1 MKVLLAHDGQ
11 PPSDEARKLFVKLAD
26 RMRVEVTVLCV
37 ESFDMALDVGAR
49 TEGKYS
55 LEAGHRYA
63 ESVVERTVEELKAR
77 GFQVSGLVRKGYPPS
92 EILDQIESG
101 RHELAVLGT
110 GKAGRLGQVVLGSAS
125 TKVLHASPTSVLI
138 VHKSDES
145 QDGRILVG
153 IDGSGASESA
163 VHAVGELCDP
173 QRVKVHLSAAIR
185 LSDAAAPGGDW
196 AGLAS
201 KGREELL
208 AQLRSRAENDFV
220 RARKSLEERGF
231 AVTSNLAEGNPA
243 EQLLMQADE
252 GNFDVVA
259 VGSRGRTI
267 LERVLLGSV
276 TDRVVRQSRA
286 SLVGRRTA

>member
-11 PPSDEARKLFVKLAD
+11 APSDEARKLFVKLAD
-26 RMRVEVTVLCV
+26 RRRVEVTVVCV
-37 ESFDMALDVGAR
+37 ESFDLALEVGAH

-63 ESVVERTVEELKAR
+63 ESVVEKTVEELKAE
-77 GFQVSGLVRKGYPPS
+77 GFQVSGLVGEGYPPL
-92 EILDQIESG
+92 EILHQIERG

-125 TKVLHASPTSVLI
+125 TKVLHGSPTSVLI
-138 VHKSDES
+138 VHRADDGH
-145 QDGRILVG
+145 DGRILVG

-173 QRVKVHLSAAIR
+173 QRVEVHMSAAIR
-185 LSDAAAPGGDW
+185 LSDAAALGGDW

-208 AQLRSRAENDFV
+208 AQLRSHAENDLA
-220 RARKSLEERGF
+220 RAQKSLEERGF
-231 AVTSNLAEGNPA
+231 AVTSNVAEGNPA
-243 EQLLMQADE
+243 EHLLMQAEE
-252 GNFDVVA
+252 GNVDLVA
-259 VGSRGRTI
+259 VGSRGRTT

-276 TDRVVRQSRA
+276 TDRIVRQSRA
-286 SLVGRRTA
+286 SLVGR

>member
-11 PPSDEARKLFVKLAD
+11 PPSDEARKLLIKLAD
-26 RMRVEVTVLCV
+26 RKRVDVTVVCV
-37 ESFDMALDVGAR
+37 ESFDMALEVGAR

-55 LEAGHRYA
+55 LEAGRKYA
-63 ESVVERTVEELKAR
+63 ESVVERTVEELR
-77 GFQVSGLVRKGYPPS
+77 GEGFQVSGLVREGHPPF
-92 EILDQIESG
+92 EILTQIESG

-125 TKVLHASPTSVLI
+125 TKVLHASLTSVLI
-138 VHKSDES
+138 VHKADEG

-153 IDGSGASESA
+153 IDGSDASESA

-173 QRVKVHLSAAIR
+173 QRVKIHLSAAIR
-185 LSDAAAPGGDW
+185 LSDAAVLGGDW

-201 KGREELL
+201 KGRDELL
-208 AQLRSRAENDFV
+208 ALLRSQAENDLA

-231 AVTSNLAEGNPA
+231 AVTENLVEGNPA

-252 GNFDVVA
+252 GNVDVVA
-259 VGSRGRTI
+259 VGSRGRTT

-276 TDRVVRQSRA
+276 TDRIVRQSSA
-286 SLVGRRTA
+286 TLVGRQTA

>member
-1 MKVLLAHDGQ
+1 MMVSLLPTRRASYSSSS
-11 PPSDEARKLFVKLAD
+11 PTECESRSRSYASKASTWLSRSAPARRVSTRSKLGTG
-26 RMRVEVTVLCV
+26 MRSLSSREQ
-37 ESFDMALDVGAR
+37 S
-49 TEGKYS
+49 KS
-55 LEAGHRYA
+55 LE
-63 ESVVERTVEELKAR
+63 AR
-77 GFQVSGLVRKGYPPS
+77 GFQVSGLVREGYPPF

-138 VHKSDES
+138 VHMADES

-185 LSDAAAPGGDW
+185 LSDAAALGGDW

-201 KGREELL
+201 KGRKKLL
-208 AQLRSRAENDFV
+208 VQLRSQAENDFG
-220 RARKSLEERGF
+220 RARRSLEERGF

-243 EQLLMQADE
+243 EQLLVQAEE